1 MTLKLR
7 LHTLSNNTCYG
18 LIKVGA
24 YLNLF
29 MIIHYFRHISIKKKT
44 CLTVGF
50 FLFLLQGIYCQQQSH
65 LDSLVSLY
73 ETGKFE
79 QQDKLSILKKIVDNF
94 NDPEKILAYSNILIL
109 EAQKDDS
116 IGYVYQGLTKKGYA
130 FQLKSDYSKALESYF
145 DAAKIVNRGLQTGAL
160 YINIAD
166 VYSNLNKHNNA
177 VDYYQK
183 AIAILKSENDSL
195 MLASAY
201 YNLGDEYLNAGNLSA
216 ALSFTKQAEA
226 IFIKINDLGN
236 QAYCLGSLGMIYG
249 RKDNYI
255 LAEFNLN
262 KSIELLESLNEY
274 AAICEFLLS
283 MSNIKHEK
291 KEYESAKKYAFRSLE
306 LAQKYGLKKSISSAN
321 LTLSNLFEK
330 TGNQQKALTYYKDFV
345 TYRDSVH
352 NLESVQKVADL
363 HTDFEISKKQK
374 EVDLLATRN
383 KLRIAERNGFVFA
396 SLLLAVLLMISVY
409 FYTQRAKRNKLLVAQ
424 KMQESEIIHQKNLM
438 QSVITSQ
445 EAERKRIGMDLHDEV
460 GAALS
465 TLRIK
470 IGCNADKEPTDHEVT
485 AQYKVDIDKIIA
497 NMRNISHA
505 LSPRISG
512 SFGFYDAIHELADGV
527 NRSGNVS
534 MTVDFDESKMPFF
547 TNEQVPM
554 ALYRVIAELLNN
566 TLKHAQ
572 ANHIQLVVEVTDE
585 TMKID
590 YSDDGIGIQQKE
602 GRPSNGIGM
611 QNIESRL
618 GIINADWQ
626 IVAPQNGGYGV
637 IISVPLK

>member
-1 MTLKLR
+1 
-7 LHTLSNNTCYG
+7 
-18 LIKVGA
+18 
-24 YLNLF
+24 
-29 MIIHYFRHISIKKKT
+29 MIIHYFRHISIKNKT

-65 LDSLVSLY
+65 LDSLVSVY
-73 ETGKFE
+73 ETGQFK
-79 QQDKLSILKKIVDNF
+79 QQDKLIILKKIVDNY
-94 NDPEKILAYSNILIL
+94 NDPEKILEYSNILIS
-109 EAQKDDS
+109 EAKNQNS
-116 IGYVYQGLTKKGYA
+116 IGYIYQGLTKKGYA

-145 DAAKIVNRGLQTGAL
+145 YAAKIVNRGLQTGAL

-183 AIAILKSENDSL
+183 AIAILKSEHDSL

-216 ALSFTKQAEA
+216 ALSFTKQAQA
-226 IFIKINDLGN
+226 IFIKINDLVN

-249 RKDNYI
+249 RKDNYL

-283 MSNIKHEK
+283 MSDIKQEK
-291 KEYESAKKYAFRSLE
+291 KEYEAAKKYAFSSME
-306 LAQKYGLKKSISSAN
+306 LAQKYGLKEGISSAN
-321 LTLSNLFEK
+321 FMLSKLFEK

-363 HTDFEISKKQK
+363 HTDFEVSKKQK

-396 SLLLAVLLMISVY
+396 SLLLALVLIISVY
-409 FYTQRAKRNKLLVAQ
+409 YYTQRAKRNKLLVAQ
-424 KMQESEIIHQKNLM
+424 KMQEAEIIHQKNLM

-470 IGCNADKEPTDHEVT
+470 IVRNADEPTDHDIT
-485 AQYKVDIDKIIA
+485 SQYKVDIDKIIA

-527 NRSGNVS
+527 NRSGNIS
-534 MTVDFDESKMPFF
+534 MTVVFDENKLPVF
-547 TNEQVPM
+547 TNEHVPM

-572 ANHIQLVVEVTDE
+572 ANHIKLIVDVTDE

-590 YSDDGIGIQQKE
+590 YADDGIGIQQKE